1 MFTTCLLVIV
11 TSITTDTT
19 SNKQSNNTGTNNY
32 PLFNRRILNLFI
44 FLSIIF
50 RIVNLV
56 TIKIDHFNSSILNLR
71 AVHASR
77 NLPNPTAYF
86 HSRFI
91 NPSPRKII
99 LMRCGEI
106 RTVWRVEAAIQSL
119 FHRNFFTACES
130 TWRRNGHRRSRRLQ
144 GRSGKVRGRFDV
156 RRRAAWLVQTREAAE
171 SGLRRA
177 APR

>member
-1 MFTTCLLVIV
+1 MFTTCLLVIL

-32 PLFNRRILNLFI
+32 SLFNRRILNLFI

-56 TIKIDHFNSSILNLR
+56 TIKIDHFNPSISNLR

-86 HSRFI
+86 HIRFI

-99 LMRCGEI
+99 LMSCGEI
-106 RTVWRVEAAIQSL
+106 RTVWRAEAAFQSL
-119 FHRNFFTACES
+119 FHRNFEVICGLV
-130 TWRRNGHRRSRRLQ
+130 WRRSGRRRNPRLR
-144 GRSGKVRGRFDV
+144 GRSGKAHGRFGV
-156 RRRAAWLVQTREAAE
+156 RRRASWPGRN
-171 SGLRRA
+171 RA
-177 APR
+177 AAGSAPRREVPG

>member
-1 MFTTCLLVIV
+1 MFTTCLFVIV

-19 SNKQSNNTGTNNY
+19 SNEQSNNTGTNNY

-50 RIVNLV
+50 KIVNLV
-56 TIKIDHFNSSILNLR
+56 TIKIDHFNPSILNLR

-86 HSRFI
+86 HIRFI

-99 LMRCGEI
+99 LMSCGEI
-106 RTVWRVEAAIQSL
+106 RTVWRAETDIQSL
-119 FHRNFFTACES
+119 FHRNLVVTCGPV
-130 TWRRNGHRRSRRLQ
+130 WRRSGHRRSRRLR
-144 GRSGKVRGRFDV
+144 GRFGKARGRFDV
-156 RRRAAWLVQTREAAE
+156 RRRASWLVQTRGAAE
-171 SGLRRA
+171 S
-177 APR
+177 APRRGVPG

>member
-56 TIKIDHFNSSILNLR
+56 TIKIDHFNPSILNLR

-106 RTVWRVEAAIQSL
+106 RTVWRAEADIQSL

-130 TWRRNGHRRSRRLQ
+130 TWRRSGRRMSRRLPARF
-144 GRSGKVRGRFDV
+144 GRGLDRSGVRKG
-156 RRRAAWLVQTREAAE
+156 ASWPGQTRGAAE
-171 SGLRRA
+171 SELRRA
-177 APR
+177 VPR

>member
-1 MFTTCLLVIV
+1 MFTTCLFVIV

-19 SNKQSNNTGTNNY
+19 SNEQSNNTGTNNY

-56 TIKIDHFNSSILNLR
+56 TIKIDHFNPSILNLR

-86 HSRFI
+86 HIRFI

-99 LMRCGEI
+99 LMSCGEI
-106 RTVWRVEAAIQSL
+106 RTVWRVEAAFQSL
-119 FHRNFFTACES
+119 FHRNLVVTCGPGGRRS
-130 TWRRNGHRRSRRLQ
+130 GRRRNRRLPA
-144 GRSGKVRGRFDV
+144 RSGRGLGRFGG
-156 RRRAAWLVQTREAAE
+156 RQPASWPAQNREAAE
-171 SGLRRA
+171 SGLR
-177 APR
+177 

>member
-1 MFTTCLLVIV
+1 MFTTCLFVIV

-19 SNKQSNNTGTNNY
+19 SNEQSNNTGTNNY

-56 TIKIDHFNSSILNLR
+56 TIKFVHFNPSILNLR

-86 HSRFI
+86 HTRFI
-91 NPSPRKII
+91 NPSSRKIF
-99 LMRCGEI
+99 LMSCGEI
-106 RTVWRVEAAIQSL
+106 GTVWRVEADIQSL
-119 FHRNFFTACES
+119 FHRNLVATCGPGG
-130 TWRRNGHRRSRRLQ
+130 RRSGRRRSRRLW
-144 GRSGKVRGRFDV
+144 GRSGRSLDRSGA
-156 RRRAAWLVQTREAAE
+156 RRQASWPARNREAAE
-171 SGLRRA
+171 SEIRRA
-177 APR
+177 VPR

>member
-1 MFTTCLLVIV
+1 MFTTCLFVIV

-19 SNKQSNNTGTNNY
+19 SNEQSNNTGTNNY

-56 TIKIDHFNSSILNLR
+56 TIKIVHFNPSILNLR

-86 HSRFI
+86 HTRFI
-91 NPSPRKII
+91 NPSSRKI
-99 LMRCGEI
+99 LSCGEI

-119 FHRNFFTACES
+119 FHRNFFTACEP
-130 TWRRNGHRRSRRLQ
+130 TWRRSGRRRSRRLW
-144 GRSGKVRGRFDV
+144 GRFGKVRGRFGE
-156 RRRAAWLVQTREAAE
+156 RRRASWLVRTRAAAE
-171 SGLRRA
+171 SGLLRA
-177 APR
+177 VPR

>member
-1 MFTTCLLVIV
+1 MFTTCLFVIV

-19 SNKQSNNTGTNNY
+19 SNEQSNNTGTNNY

-56 TIKIDHFNSSILNLR
+56 TIKIDHFNPSILNLR

-86 HSRFI
+86 NSRFI

-99 LMRCGEI
+99 LMSCGEI
-106 RTVWRVEAAIQSL
+106 GTVWWVEAAIQSL
-119 FHRNFFTACES
+119 FHRNLVVTYGPGG
-130 TWRRNGHRRSRRLQ
+130 RRSGRRRSRRLRERF
-144 GRSGKVRGRFDV
+144 GRGLDRSGVRK
-156 RRRAAWLVQTREAAE
+156 RASWPDRTRGVAE
-171 SGLRRA
+171 SVLRKA

>member
-56 TIKIDHFNSSILNLR
+56 TIKVDHFNPSILNLQ

-86 HSRFI
+86 HIRFI

-99 LMRCGEI
+99 LMSCGEI
-106 RTVWRVEAAIQSL
+106 RTVWRAEADIQSL
-119 FHRNFFTACES
+119 FHRNLVVTCGPD
-130 TWRRNGHRRSRRLQ
+130 WRRSGRRRSRRL
-144 GRSGKVRGRFDV
+144 RGRFGRGLERSGG
-156 RRRAAWLVQTREAAE
+156 RRRV
-171 SGLRRA
+171 S
-177 APR
+177 